1 MRVHPGIASSG
12 RAKPGRSRSEH
23 LSHRVVELPDARE
36 SGGKCDV
43 RGGQLSRLEQNPRRL
58 GPLGP
63 GERYRACSDLRD
75 ENAVQLSFGI
85 ANAPSEA
92 RYALPVDDAV
102 RDQPQRAP
110 SEVASNIPLRRAGGC
125 IRTAP
130 LAGSITRPLSG
141 RGSGVKRD
149 IAPARRTRRARRP
162 AIDTGRTHGNE
173 EPPVES

>member
-12 RAKPGRSRSEH
+12 RAKPGRSRGEH

-36 SGGKCDV
+36 SRGKCDV

-75 ENAVQLSFGI
+75 ENAVQVSFGI

-92 RYALPVDDAV
+92 RYALPFDDPV
-102 RDQPQRAP
+102 RYRPQRAP
-110 SEVASNIPLRRAGGC
+110 SRVVANIPLRRGRGS
-125 IRTAP
+125 ILTTP
-130 LAGSITRPLSG
+130 TAGSITRP
-141 RGSGVKRD
+141 
-149 IAPARRTRRARRP
+149 
-162 AIDTGRTHGNE
+162 
-173 EPPVES
+173 

>member
-1 MRVHPGIASSG
+1 
-12 RAKPGRSRSEH
+12 
-23 LSHRVVELPDARE
+23 
-36 SGGKCDV
+36 
-43 RGGQLSRLEQNPRRL
+43 
-58 GPLGP
+58 
-63 GERYRACSDLRD
+63 
-75 ENAVQLSFGI
+75 VQLSFGV

-130 LAGSITRPLSG
+130 LAGSIARPLSG

-149 IAPARRTRRARRP
+149 IAPERRTRRARRP

-173 EPPVES
+173 EPPVESGVLGLHRPVAGVGVRDHHTASLPARSDNGWRISDGTVRAGHGRELAPRTRK